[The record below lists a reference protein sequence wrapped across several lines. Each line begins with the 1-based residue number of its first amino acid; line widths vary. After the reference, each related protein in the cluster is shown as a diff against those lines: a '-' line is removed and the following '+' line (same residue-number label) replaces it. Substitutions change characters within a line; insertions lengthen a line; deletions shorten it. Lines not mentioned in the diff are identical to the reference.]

1 MPIVS
6 INLSEAAHN
15 AYQAMEKGSRSRRVS
30 YLLMRNY
37 SIGWTSQSS
46 WHDCPR
52 CRGKVAPM
60 VEIGDLR
67 IRTNGDRLRW
77 TVEGWVVEE

>member
-37 SIGWTSQSS
+37 TVGWTSESS
-46 WHDCPR
+46 WDDCPR
-52 CRGKVAPM
+52 CRGRVAPM
-60 VEIGDLR
+60 VELGDIR
-67 IRTNGDRLRW
+67 IMENGDHARW
-77 TVEGWVVEE
+77 TLEGWLL

>member
-6 INLSEAAHN
+6 INLSAAAHN

-37 SIGWTSQSS
+37 GAFGTSEAS
-46 WHDCPR
+46 WDDCPR
-52 CRGKVAPM
+52 CRGKAAPM

-67 IRTNGDRLRW
+67 IATNGDRLRW
-77 TVEGWVVEE
+77 TIEGWVVEE